1 MNKWHLMEQEKTQ
14 MILTF
19 SGNVE
24 AVDSGERRTISGK
37 IAPYG
42 EIGFTSAGKVVFAP
56 NSISAAEP
64 SKVKLLMSHDNSK
77 PVGRMQSITSNADG
91 LYASFKVSA
100 SSRGSDAILL
110 AQEQLMDG
118 LSVGVEVTASKPQK
132 DYLLVTAATL
142 REVSLVESA
151 AFASAAVQKIAAA
164 AGDMPMDPNTS
175 TSTKVTTTNTV
186 INTTTTETE
195 TESEAAVT
203 TAPDQN
209 APEAA
214 TAAEETAAPVV
225 EAARKIIRPSVL
237 DSQTVRSPIINM
249 GSYTEH
255 KIKAALGNDDSK
267 LYVTAADDSFTTNP
281 AFNPTQYLSEFPT
294 NTRFGTPAI
303 DACSRGTLPNS
314 GMTISVPSLV
324 TSAGGQAGVA
334 PTVTVEAE
342 GGAVDATGMVTE
354 YLTGTV
360 SKYSGMNTISVE
372 LLERSDPNFYA
383 ELTNQLQ
390 NAYLKTLDT
399 TVLAALITA
408 GQQGAT
414 QAATSAGI
422 IGYAADAAA
431 KVYQATGYFAQNYVA
446 NPSQWQLL
454 MGSVDSTGRPIYSA
468 SQPMNAAGLT
478 QPGSIRGNVL
488 GLDLYVDK
496 NFAVTTNI
504 DDSAV
509 ILAPEAF
516 TVYQSPQA
524 YMSVNV
530 VSNLQVQV
538 AIYGYMAYIAKM
550 PKGIVRF
557 NLT

>member
-1 MNKWHLMEQEKTQ
+1 MLH
-14 MILTF
+14 LTF
-19 SGNVE
+19 SNSIE
-24 AVDSGERRTISGK
+24 AADGERRIISGK
-37 IAPYG
+37 IAPYNEVG
-42 EIGFTSAGKVVFAP
+42 YTSAGPVVFERG
-56 NSISAAEP
+56 SIAISDAA
-64 SKVKLLMSHDNSK
+64 KIKLLMQHDSTK
-77 PVGRMQSITSNADG
+77 PVGRAMNFSDSTDG
-91 LYASFKVSA
+91 IYGTFKISS
-100 SSRGSDAILL
+100 SSRGQDALVL
-110 AQEQLMDG
+110 AQENLVSG
-118 LSVGVEVTASKPQK
+118 LSVGVDVTASKPMG
-132 DYLLVTAATL
+132 DYLLVTAAVL
-142 REVSLVESA
+142 KEVSLVESA
-151 AFASAAVQKIAAA
+151 AFDSAAVTDIAAA
-164 AGDMPMDPNTS
+164 RAALEATMSNSNSMKTI
-175 TSTKVTTTNTV
+175 TTNTT
-186 INTTTTETE
+186 INTVTTEVETETE

-203 TAPDQN
+203 TAPMDTPDVP
-209 APEAA
+209 AEKATEAA
-214 TAAEETAAPVV
+214 PV
-225 EAARKIIRPSVL
+225 EAARPIIRPSVL
-237 DSQTVRSPIINM
+237 DSQTVRTPIISM
-249 GSYTEH
+249 AKYTEH
-255 KIKAALGNDDSK
+255 KIKAALGNQDSI
-267 LYVTAADDSFTTNP
+267 LYVTAADDSFSTNP

-303 DACSRGTLPNS
+303 DACSRGVLPAS
-314 GMTISVPSLV
+314 GMTINVPSLV
-324 TSAGGQAGVA
+324 TSAGGQSGVA
-334 PTVTVEAE
+334 PEVTVEAE
-342 GGAVDATGMVTE
+342 AGAVQNTGMVTE
-354 YLTGTV
+354 YLSGTV
-360 SKYSGMNTISVE
+360 SKYSGMNTISIE

-390 NAYLKTLDT
+390 NAYLKTIDT

-422 IGYAADAAA
+422 IGYAADAAQ
-431 KVYQATGYFAQNYVA
+431 KVYTATGYFASNYIA

-454 MGSVDSTGRPIYSA
+454 LGATDSTGRPIYSA
-468 SQPMNAAGLT
+468 SQPMNAGGLT

-496 NFAVTTNI
+496 NFAVSTNI

-538 AIYGYMAYIAKM
+538 AIYGYMATIAKM

>member
-1 MNKWHLMEQEKTQ
+1 

-19 SGNVE
+19 SSAIE
-24 AVDSGERRTISGK
+24 ASNSETRVIAGK

-42 EIGFTSAGKVVFAP
+42 EVGNTSAGKVVFQEG
-56 NSISAAEP
+56 SISVP
-64 SKVKLLMSHDNSK
+64 NVDRVKLLMSHDNSK
-77 PVGRMQSITSNADG
+77 PIGRMTAMESNSQG
-91 LYASFKVSA
+91 LYASFKISS
-100 SSRGSDAILL
+100 SSRGTDAILL
-110 AQEQLMDG
+110 AQEKLMDG
-118 LSVGVEVTASKPQK
+118 LSVGVEVTASKPHK
-132 DYLLVTAATL
+132 DGYLLVTAAVL
-142 REVSLVESA
+142 RETSLVESA
-151 AFASAAVQKIAAA
+151 AFESATVTKIAASA
-164 AGDMPMDPNTS
+164 SDTDD
-175 TSTKVTTTNTV
+175 VTTPTN
-186 INTTTTETE
+186 N
-195 TESEAAVT
+195 ESEAAVT
-203 TAPDQN
+203 TAPET
-209 APEAA
+209 PKEETIEEAA
-214 TAAEETAAPVV
+214 APV

-237 DSQTVRSPIINM
+237 DSQTVRTPIINM

-255 KIKAALGNDDSK
+255 KIKAALGNEDSK

-281 AFNPTQYLSEFPT
+281 AFSPTQYLSEFPT

-303 DACSRGTLPNS
+303 DACSQGVLPAN
-314 GMTISVPSLV
+314 GMTINVPSLV
-324 TSAGGQAGVA
+324 TSAGGQSGVA
-334 PTVTVEAE
+334 PVVTVEAE
-342 GGAVDATGMVTE
+342 GGAVENTGMVTQ

-360 SKYSGMNTISVE
+360 NKYSGMNTISIE

-383 ELTNQLQ
+383 ELTQQLQ
-390 NAYLKTLDT
+390 NAYLMTIDK
-399 TVLAALITA
+399 TVLSALISA

-422 IGYAADAAA
+422 IAYTADAAR
-431 KVYQATGYFAQNYVA
+431 KVYEATGYFANNYIA
-446 NPSQWQLL
+446 NGSQWQLL
-454 MGSVDSTGRPIYSA
+454 LGATDSTGRPIYSA

-496 NFAVTTNI
+496 NFTATTTI

-516 TVYQSPQA
+516 TVYRSPQA

-538 AIYGYMAYIAKM
+538 AMYGYMATIAKM
-550 PKGIVRF
+550 PNGIVRY